1 MDQRFAFVVNRL
13 HCRFCCWGCCVFC
26 VWVIVV
32 LSKYLLY
39 FFICNAK
46 KNLLYNVKKEISST
60 YVLSNSV
67 INLPYII
74 CFDSMMI
81 LLDHDIGCSNKNGGD
96 VEIKKEL
103 QKRSILSLSKSL
115 RYIPIA

>member
-1 MDQRFAFVVNRL
+1 MP
-13 HCRFCCWGCCVFC
+13 
-26 VWVIVV
+26 
-32 LSKYLLY
+32 
-39 FFICNAK
+39 K

-67 INLPYII
+67 INLPYIT
-74 CFDSMMI
+74 CFDRMMI